1 MTSIIEKAMAPK
13 SDQLNA
19 DDLIVGPIDVTIQA
33 VKTAADDKIA
43 IEIGNGRQPWKP
55 CKSMLRLLTFCW
67 GSAEPSEWIGK
78 SVRLYRDPN
87 VKFGS
92 DTPGGIRVSHVSHI
106 GEPKTAKLTVAR
118 SKRETFTVQPLK
130 SEQKPVSVLDVYRKQ
145 MKGHSAP
152 VLAIGKKIAD
162 AFTAKDATA
171 FDAIGNEITQITDEA
186 GNKLLCQFLNDA
198 LAELM
203 KGGAA

>member
-19 DDLIVGPIDVTIQA
+19 DDLIVGPIEVTIQA

-67 GSAEPSEWIGK
+67 GSAEPSDWIGK

-106 GEPKTAKLTVAR
+106 SEAKTAKLTVAR

-130 SEQKPVSVLDVYRKQ
+130 AEQKPVSLLDVYRKQ

-152 VLAIGKKIAD
+152 VLFIGKKIAD

-171 FDAIGNEITQITDEA
+171 FDSLEAEISQIEDAKGNE
-186 GNKLLCQFLNDA
+186 LLKRFLSDVLKA
-198 LAELM
+198 LTE
-203 KGGAA
+203 GGAE